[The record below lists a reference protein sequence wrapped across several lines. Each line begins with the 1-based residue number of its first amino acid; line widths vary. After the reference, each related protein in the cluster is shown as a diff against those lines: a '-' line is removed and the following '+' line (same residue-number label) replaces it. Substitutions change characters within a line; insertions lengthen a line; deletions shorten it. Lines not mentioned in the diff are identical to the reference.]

1 MDIPGHG
8 LVKGQWDLR
17 KREPAYLGGFRFDG
31 KRVLECGTA
40 SGCLCFYMESQG
52 ADVVGYDLSDKQD
65 WDTVP
70 FADGDHEQFRE
81 ERRAHIRALNNGWWL
96 SHGARRSKA
105 RVVYGSVYEVPR
117 EIGKVDV
124 ATFGAI
130 LLHVRDP
137 FLALQ
142 SAAKLQPD
150 TIIVTESLSVKFS
163 LPQILVGKIQPGPIF
178 LPNRRKGGPKET
190 WWLLTPD
197 LVERMLGVLGFA
209 DTKVHYHLQRFQNRL
224 QPMFTVVAHR
234 A

>member
-8 LVKGQWDLR
+8 LAKGQWDLR

-81 ERRAHIRALNNGWWL
+81 ERRGHIRALNNGWWL
-96 SHGARRSKA
+96 SHGARQSKA
-105 RVVYGSVYEVPR
+105 WVVYGSVYEVPK

-150 TIIVTESLSVKFS
+150 TPHRDRVAVSKVLSATDLGREDPARPHLS
-163 LPQILVGKIQPGPIF
+163 AQPP
-178 LPNRRKGGPKET
+178 
-190 WWLLTPD
+190 
-197 LVERMLGVLGFA
+197 
-209 DTKVHYHLQRFQNRL
+209 
-224 QPMFTVVAHR
+224 
-234 A
+234 